1 MEQSTIDTVCMYYEK
16 HGSYR
21 KTAAALGIPY
31 TLVRDILKGKA
42 AHVSLAT
49 ENHVRALLGLTAL
62 LPSVTVPSCPD
73 CGGVHHGRCNGKT
86 VEVRAVRHR
95 RPPERIADYTATQ
108 LASAIRNRHP
118 MLDAAT

>member
-1 MEQSTIDTVCMYYEK
+1 MEQSTIDSVGMCYQK

-21 KTAAALGIPY
+21 RTGIALGVPY
-31 TLVRDILKGKA
+31 TLIRDVIKGKHR
-42 AHVSLAT
+42 HVSLAA
-49 ENHVRALLGLTAL
+49 ENHLRALLGLTAL

-95 RPPERIADYTATQ
+95 KPPERIADYTATQ
-108 LASAIRNRHP
+108 LTMAIRYRQ
-118 MLDAAT
+118 TV

>member
-1 MEQSTIDTVCMYYEK
+1 MEQSTIDTVGMYYEN

-62 LPSVTVPSCPD
+62 LPTVEIPACKD
-73 CGGVHHGRCNGKT
+73 CGGAHYGDCGGRQ
-86 VEVRAVRHR
+86 VALRPVRHR

-108 LASAIRNRHP
+108 LAMAIRYRQ
-118 MLDAAT
+118 TV